1 MEPRLVPLITTRR
14 VMHEIISI
22 VRDQGQSQDTIE
34 FRAGR
39 PGKSV
44 VVRDQDRVRIFLHL
58 DDLLLTWR

>member
-22 VRDQGQSQDTIE
+22 VRDQGQTQDTIE

-39 PGKSV
+39 GNLWLYVIRTESG
-44 VVRDQDRVRIFLHL
+44 FLHL